1 MSIDLVLAIRLTYLP
16 SQVDLPHRLPKEHPL
31 HMQLIHLIK
40 TSTTYAVLKRISFRL
55 SFSIMEIKLFET
67 FPFLR
72 DIYKI
77 VKTLRNMFLKDS
89 QGNKWLS
96 SYELKTAVFFELEC
110 FPDPVMWNKN
120 HSVDRVRNI
129 FAFILDALF
138 RNDMPHFFI
147 SHKNIFESEYLWFIQ
162 NTTRSIRNC
171 ESNTSDTSKSSNR
184 LTSGHYPDK
193 RFHFVMKFFFNLSK
207 EKWDGQQN
215 IEIMKNAQS
224 DAIDD
229 DCWFYGKDDFSTTQL
244 EIFYRKSLKK
254 LHDIISWKTLQIQRL
269 RRHCIGKLHRERMVK
284 IMINRS
290 TGAKRLGYLK
300 YDFVPSRW
308 IAHNDQF
315 TLGKVFKF
323 PLHFTPTLQVTKDV
337 IDKVS
342 LGLPSVLS
350 AIPRPNPT
358 KIKDVDFEIREFDK
372 KNSNGPDIAY
382 VTRID
387 TSYYWSHFVHWKKK
401 EKKIVASDKAMAAIP
416 VMYYN

>member
-1 MSIDLVLAIRLTYLP
+1 
-16 SQVDLPHRLPKEHPL
+16 
-31 HMQLIHLIK
+31 
-40 TSTTYAVLKRISFRL
+40 
-55 SFSIMEIKLFET
+55 
-67 FPFLR
+67 
-72 DIYKI
+72 
-77 VKTLRNMFLKDS
+77 
-89 QGNKWLS
+89 
-96 SYELKTAVFFELEC
+96 
-110 FPDPVMWNKN
+110 
-120 HSVDRVRNI
+120 
-129 FAFILDALF
+129 
-138 RNDMPHFFI
+138 
-147 SHKNIFESEYLWFIQ
+147 
-162 NTTRSIRNC
+162 
-171 ESNTSDTSKSSNR
+171 
-184 LTSGHYPDK
+184 
-193 RFHFVMKFFFNLSK
+193 
-207 EKWDGQQN
+207 
-215 IEIMKNAQS
+215 
-224 DAIDD
+224 
-229 DCWFYGKDDFSTTQL
+229 
-244 EIFYRKSLKK
+244 
-254 LHDIISWKTLQIQRL
+254 
-269 RRHCIGKLHRERMVK
+269 MVK

-290 TGAKRLGYLK
+290 TGAQRLGYLK

-315 TLGKVFKF
+315 ILGKVFKF